1 MPKTEENTVFKEM
14 LAKRCYA
21 ANKRKAGDILNK
33 LEPCMRESFKI
44 VRALMRK
51 RKKSYR
57 RKRQKRE
64 SSGGKA
70 NYYDKSHVVYGLR
83 CNLPC
88 CCDEDTST
96 VSASR
101 FAHALVDLEDGAQV
115 FGSASDAKNHYK
127 QYHRHEGGEDV
138 EDRIVVTPSLRKS
151 KRRRD
156 ARTPEIKNKE
166 CVILACAL
174 YTHHIHN

>member
-1 MPKTEENTVFKEM
+1 MPKTGENTDFK
-14 LAKRCYA
+14 
-21 ANKRKAGDILNK
+21 NIIKRKGYAGTKEKADDFFNE
-33 LEPCMRESFKI
+33 LEPRMHESFKI
-44 VRALMRK
+44 VRALRRK

-64 SSGGKA
+64 SPGGRGD
-70 NYYDKSHVVYGLR
+70 YYDKSHVVYGLR
-83 CNLPC
+83 CNFPC

-96 VSASR
+96 GSASR

-156 ARTPEIKNKE
+156 ALTPEIKNKE
-166 CVILACAL
+166 CVIFACAL